1 MASAFALT
9 PTASASAYE
18 SIVLARR
25 REFGLS
31 SEANS
36 IEGRFYDEAE
46 SLALTSAPGEPGAEA
61 SDLADVS
68 GSAAEGNSQWLRI
81 RARLLRR
88 RPRPKTHGFANRLTR
103 SVSNDS

>member
-36 IEGRFYDEAE
+36 IEGRLYGEAE

-61 SDLADVS
+61 SDLADLS
-68 GSAAEGNSQWLRI
+68 GSVASKATATEN
-81 RARLLRR
+81 
-88 RPRPKTHGFANRLTR
+88 PRVCKST
-103 SVSNDS
+103 DSKCVQ

>member
-1 MASAFALT
+1 MVKVLT
-9 PTASASAYE
+9 FIPSYE

-36 IEGRFYDEAE
+36 IEGRLYGEAE

-61 SDLADVS
+61 SDLADLS
-68 GSAAEGNSQWLRI
+68 GSVASKATATEN
-81 RARLLRR
+81 
-88 RPRPKTHGFANRLTR
+88 PRVCKST
-103 SVSNDS
+103 DSKCVQ

>member
-1 MASAFALT
+1 VASAFALT

-68 GSAAEGNSQWLRI
+68 GSVPEGDWAVAEDSGSVASEATATEN
-81 RARLLRR
+81 
-88 RPRPKTHGFANRLTR
+88 PRVCKST
-103 SVSNDS
+103 DSKCVQ

>member
-1 MASAFALT
+1 MVKVLT
-9 PTASASAYE
+9 FIPSYE

-36 IEGRFYDEAE
+36 IEGRLYGEAE

-61 SDLADVS
+61 SDLADLS
-68 GSAAEGNSQWLRI
+68 GSVASAYSD
-81 RARLLRR
+81 
-88 RPRPKTHGFANRLTR
+88 RPRPKIQGLANRLTR
-103 SVSNDS
+103 SVANNS